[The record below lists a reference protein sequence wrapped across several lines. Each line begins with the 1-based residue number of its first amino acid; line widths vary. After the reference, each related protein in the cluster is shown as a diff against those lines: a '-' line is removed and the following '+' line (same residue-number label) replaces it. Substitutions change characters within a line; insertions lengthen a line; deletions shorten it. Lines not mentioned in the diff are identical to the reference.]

1 MMRLL
6 TVAAAALLGLAPVG
20 VAAQSSA
27 TDAFV
32 RAWAMAWGAESPVP
46 LLRLA
51 HPPRQLADLVA
62 MERWDELAEAT
73 ARVSLVGEDKDL
85 RGRRVLRLRRVQHDL
100 FRRGTYATAD
110 VEERLVVV
118 AGERGLR
125 VVRYEGARSRE
136 GQSAAPETWS
146 AERAAERALMQ
157 ALEALA
163 ARAPERCLTLLEQL
177 FGKDDAATPIAMS
190 EPFAKRRIAEAN
202 AHFAR
207 AACLQMMAS
216 GAGPAGGARK
226 GVEKRIDLD
235 LAQAVVLEPE
245 HALARLLRAR
255 RRVAELPLLAGESLD
270 LSLRAALEDLDTVT
284 ERAPDLEDA
293 AELTRLLK
301 VVRVLRAKSRPDD
314 DAIRT
319 RMAQELLRA
328 PGRLPADVLARLGTA
343 EEIFRAGPEALAL
356 AAELALVDGS
366 VQETSRL
373 LGLLGIRCERCP
385 SYLYLRARHAERI
398 GSDREALGFYAALVE
413 EHPAYRDGVW
423 RYASLGLQRGREKSG
438 LVKVR
443 IAAAAPHLQPDAE
456 GAVRLILAL
465 TEPDRRDPDLL
476 SLLGDRF
483 PENPLPPAVRLAL
496 VASLRER

>member
-1 MMRLL
+1 MLRLL
-6 TVAAAALLGLAPVG
+6 MLTSAVLLGLAPASA
-20 VAAQSSA
+20 AAQSSA

-51 HPPRQLADLVA
+51 QPQRHLADLVA

-73 ARVSLVGEDKDL
+73 ARVSLIGEDKDL
-85 RGRRVLRLRRVQHDL
+85 RGRRLLRLRRVQHDL

-125 VVRYEGARSRE
+125 VVRYEGARSFD
-136 GQSAAPETWS
+136 GQSAAPKTWG
-146 AERAAERALMQ
+146 AKREAERALML

-163 ARAPERCLTLLEQL
+163 GGAPERCLTFLGQL
-177 FGKDDAATPIAMS
+177 FGKDDATSPVAMA
-190 EPFAKRRIAEAN
+190 EPFAERRIAEAN
-202 AHFAR
+202 AHFTR
-207 AACLQMMAS
+207 AACRQMLVS
-216 GAGPAGGARK
+216 RTGAVGAAR
-226 GVEKRIDLD
+226 ERDDKRIDLD

-255 RRVAELPLLAGESLD
+255 RRVAQLPLLAGEQLDASLK
-270 LSLRAALEDLDTVT
+270 AALGDLDTVL

-293 AELTRLLK
+293 AELARLLE
-301 VVRVLRAKSRPDD
+301 VVRVLRTKAQPDS
-314 DAIRT
+314 DAIRK

-398 GSDREALGFYAALVE
+398 GNDGDALGYYAALVE
-413 EHPAYRDGVW
+413 EHPTHRDGVW
-423 RYASLGLQRGREKSG
+423 RYATLGLRGGRETSG

-443 IAAAAPHLQPDAE
+443 LAAAASHLRPGAA

-465 TEPDRRDPDLL
+465 SEPGRRDPDLL
-476 SLLGDRF
+476 SLLSGRF
-483 PENPLPPAVRLAL
+483 SETPLPPAIRLAL